1 MLPLHFICAYVQSHL
16 AAKKDDEGATA
27 VEYGLL
33 VTLIAVVLIAGATIF
48 GNKISAMFTAVG
60 NKLVSPS

>member
-1 MLPLHFICAYVQSHL
+1 MNYLIAYVQSRL
-16 AAKKDDEGATA
+16 TRNGDEGATA

-48 GNKISAMFTAVG
+48 GSKISDMFSAVG
-60 NKLVSPS
+60 NKLTSPS